1 MLMLSMNDKSVSVPI
16 EKSTERNEC
25 CISEQELER
34 LLRKMV
40 EGAHKTASKSSASI
54 YRVPVELRK
63 LEESAYTP
71 RFVSIGPFHS
81 KDQHILNSSMQDVKK
96 SYANS
101 LFDRISSSKGGLE
114 EEKLNTSKVLMEC
127 VGKMRE
133 SLDKAKK
140 CYAEEVEDVLDVEML
155 VIDGCFILELLY
167 RSHRYFHMHIDEPS
181 SDPIFGSILTDVYV
195 RHDLLLLEN
204 QLPFF
209 VLQALFDLTVASI
222 NPHGHPTLHDYV
234 ISYFCCSLE
243 WKSESHGNTPAKK
256 LEGNYHHILHILH
269 NHYHPDNDN
278 AVAKRDGHIT
288 KSMSSALDLDNDDGV
303 AKRDSHI
310 TNKDNG
316 VGKRDGMP
324 CASDLEYAGV
334 KFAVGNKVSFRPSKL
349 LPRAH
354 FEIPTLDLS
363 DSTEPFLRNLIAFE
377 QCCHGNVVKRYF
389 TSYAVLMDMLI
400 NTPEDVKVLEKA
412 EIIRNHLGANEDA
425 SNLFNNLCKKTVLG
439 EFYFTETASAAAQYR
454 KRWWE
459 NNMAELKRT
468 YFANPWTFIAFC
480 AGFITFGIT
489 VIRCIRTDFH

>member
-16 EKSTERNEC
+16 EKSAERNEC

-54 YRVPVELRK
+54 YRVPAELRK
-63 LEESAYTP
+63 LEENAYTP

-167 RSHRYFHMHIDEPS
+167 RSYRFFHMHIDEPS

-222 NPHGHPTLHDYV
+222 NSHGHPTLHSYV

-243 WKSESHGNTPAKK
+243 WKSESHGNTAAKK
-256 LEGNYHHILHILH
+256 LE
-269 NHYHPDNDN
+269 
-278 AVAKRDGHIT
+278 VAKRDGHIT
-288 KSMSSALDLDNDDGV
+288 KSMSSASDLDNDNGV

-489 VIRCIRTDFH
+489 VIRCIRADFH

>member
-54 YRVPVELRK
+54 YRVPAELRK
-63 LEESAYTP
+63 LKESAYTP

-101 LFDRISSSKGGLE
+101 LFDRISLSKGGLE
-114 EEKLNTSKVLMEC
+114 EEKLNTSKVLVEC

-167 RSHRYFHMHIDEPS
+167 RSYRFFHMHIDEPS

-222 NPHGHPTLHDYV
+222 NPHGRPTLHSYV

-243 WKSESHGNTPAKK
+243 WKSESHGNTAAKK
-256 LEGNYHHILHILH
+256 LE
-269 NHYHPDNDN
+269 
-278 AVAKRDGHIT
+278 VAKRDGHIT
-288 KSMSSALDLDNDDGV
+288 KSMSSASDLDNDNGV

-310 TNKDNG
+310 TNKDDG

-334 KFAVGNKVSFRPSKL
+334 KFAVGNK
-349 LPRAH
+349 
-354 FEIPTLDLS
+354 
-363 DSTEPFLRNLIAFE
+363 
-377 QCCHGNVVKRYF
+377 CCLGNVVERYF

-400 NTPEDVKVLEKA
+400 NTPEDVRVLEKA

>member
-16 EKSTERNEC
+16 EKSAERNEC

-54 YRVPVELRK
+54 YRVPAELRK
-63 LEESAYTP
+63 LEENAYTP

-167 RSHRYFHMHIDEPS
+167 RSYRFFHMHIDEPS

-222 NPHGHPTLHDYV
+222 NSHGHPTLHSYV

-243 WKSESHGNTPAKK
+243 WKSESHGNTAAKK
-256 LEGNYHHILHILH
+256 LE
-269 NHYHPDNDN
+269 
-278 AVAKRDGHIT
+278 VAKRDGHIT
-288 KSMSSALDLDNDDGV
+288 KSMSSASDLDNDNGV

-334 KFAVGNKVSFRPSKL
+334 KFAVGNK
-349 LPRAH
+349 
-354 FEIPTLDLS
+354 
-363 DSTEPFLRNLIAFE
+363 
-377 QCCHGNVVKRYF
+377 CCHGNVVKRYF

-489 VIRCIRTDFH
+489 VIRCIRADFH